1 MDNELVLKYKKTI
14 VAVIATAFA
23 LYHFFT
29 GYFGMPGLW
38 KHRAIHLLGVLL
50 LVYLTTGW
58 TKQEKGFNKISVIF
72 NVLAIV
78 AILCMVFY
86 IIPNAMEIQLRQG
99 SPLIYDILAYAVI
112 VVLILEAVRR
122 MLGIPLTCVVIF
134 MLLYLYFGNLIPGAL
149 GHPKFSTSIII
160 SNMYSSLRG
169 ILGSPIGVA
178 STYIIMFVIF
188 AAFLNKSGGG
198 EFFSDL
204 ATSLTG
210 KKIGGPA
217 KTAVIA
223 SAFMGMINGSPVA
236 NVAGTGAFTIPLMKK
251 MGYDADFAGG
261 VEAAASVGGQVLPP
275 VMGAS
280 VFLMAEITNTPYIEI
295 CYRAL
300 VPAVLYYLVVYLSV
314 HIEAIKRDLRPM
326 ESQSKKRAREVFKEG
341 YYYVISLIVLLGSLI
356 MGFSPMKAAFYAI
369 ISLIV
374 LSWFKPS
381 TRMGIKEI
389 IEGFEAGGRTC
400 LVVSVACAAAGI
412 IVAVVSVTGLGLKFA
427 SLVSWIA
434 SGNLFIAL
442 VLTAMASMI
451 LGMGVNAVASY
462 IIIAILLT
470 PVLTKIGLPILVSH
484 LFCYFFSMT
493 AGLTP
498 PVATVSYTAAGISG
512 GSQTRTA
519 LMGLQLG
526 ITGFIIPFVFAYE
539 EGLLLYGPFIHNIV
553 PILTAL
559 VGLVLITCGF
569 RGWLLVELRKAE
581 RLLLLIGGLLL
592 VTPEPFTDI
601 IGLALGLVIFIYKRR
616 AVNSSNA
623 IKTTDA

>member
-1 MDNELVLKYKKTI
+1 MNNETFFKYKNKIVTFTATI
-14 VAVIATAFA
+14 FA
-23 LYHFFT
+23 LYHFYT

-58 TKQEKGFNKISVIF
+58 TKQEKGYNKISKVF
-72 NVLAIV
+72 SLLA
-78 AILCMVFY
+78 AILILCLAFY
-86 IIPNAMEIQLRQG
+86 IIPNSTEIQLRQG
-99 SPLIYDILAYAVI
+99 APKTIDIIAYGVI

-122 MLGIPLTCVVIF
+122 MLGLPLTCVVIF
-134 MLLYLYFGNLIPGAL
+134 MLLYLYYGNLIPGAL

-251 MGYDADFAGG
+251 MGYDPDFAGG

-280 VFLMAEITNTPYIEI
+280 VFLMAELTNTPYVEI
-295 CYRAL
+295 CFRAL
-300 VPAVLYYLVVYLSV
+300 IPAILYYLVVYLSV
-314 HIEAIKRDLRPM
+314 HIEAIKRDLKPLDD
-326 ESQSKKRAREVFKEG
+326 QSNKSAKEIFKEG
-341 YYYVISLIVLLGSLI
+341 YYYVVSLVVLLGSLI

-369 ISLIV
+369 VSLIV
-374 LSWFKPS
+374 LSWLKPS
-381 TRMGIKEI
+381 TRMGVKEI
-389 IEGFEAGGRTC
+389 LEGFEAGGKTC

-434 SGNLFIAL
+434 GGNLFIAL
-442 VLTAMASMI
+442 ALTAMASMI

-462 IIIAILLT
+462 IIVAILLT

-498 PVATVSYTAAGISG
+498 PVATVSFTAAGISG

-526 ITGFIIPFVFAYE
+526 ITGFVIPFVFAYE
-539 EGLLLYGPFIHNIV
+539 SGLLLYGPFINNIV
-553 PILTAL
+553 PILTSL
-559 VGLVLITCGF
+559 LGLVLVTCGF
-569 RGWLLVELRKAE
+569 RGWLFVKLKKFEQ
-581 RLLLLIGGLLL
+581 LLLLISGLML
-592 VTPEPFTDI
+592 VAPETFTDVVGFA
-601 IGLALGLVIFIYKRR
+601 IGLMLFISKRKVMNR
-616 AVNSSNA
+616 ENPV
-623 IKTTDA
+623 KTIGA